1 MPTVRDRVGKELTTH
16 EVENFVRGGR
26 ETDDLA
32 FRESLRLDTDR
43 GRAVFFRDVA
53 AFTNF
58 IGGHILV
65 GVSREGR
72 PVGSLEDLDERGLRR
87 LVESFFG
94 GRLLLQ
100 YKVYELSDRS
110 PVGLIFVPGI
120 AQHLVIIPR
129 SLEAGEDSLAAGDIY
144 CRRDGRSVKA
154 RSADF
159 NLIIT
164 KIMRDRGYVLTQP
177 PRPYRKPLDER
188 IGRPL
193 DEARLAR
200 AVSRGRQG
208 PEMVFLAEAD
218 LETPRGR
225 SDLVRAVAGL
235 ANARGGYVVLGVD
248 ERGRPVPTP
257 GSLDR
262 PAVTGLVREVLGED
276 LGLEFGEVSVGGARL
291 PTMFL
296 YGADHVVA
304 AEASCGDP
312 EGPRDRYV
320 AEGDVYYR
328 RGAETVRAGSREFE
342 AIIKKI
348 VSAKDYF
355 KVAGPW

>member
-1 MPTVRDRVGKELTTH
+1 MRTSRVWVGKQLTTY
-16 EVENFVRGGR
+16 EVESFLRAGQ
-26 ETDDLA
+26 ETDDVA
-32 FRESLRLDTDR
+32 FRESLRLDADR

-65 GVSREGR
+65 GVTREGR

-129 SLEAGEDSLAAGDIY
+129 SLEAGEDSLEAGDVY
-144 CRRDGRSVKA
+144 FRRDGRSVKA
-154 RSADF
+154 TSADF
-159 NLIIT
+159 DLILG
-164 KIMRDRGYVLTQP
+164 KILRARGYVMVLP
-177 PRPYRKPLDER
+177 PRPYRKPPDER

-248 ERGRPVPTP
+248 ERGRPVASP

-262 PAVTGLVREVLGED
+262 RAAAELVREVLGED
-276 LGLEFGEVSVGGARL
+276 LGLEFGEVSVGGVRL
-291 PTMFL
+291 PTIFL

-328 RGAETVRAGSREFE
+328 RRTETVRAGTREFE

-355 KVAGPW
+355 RIAGPW